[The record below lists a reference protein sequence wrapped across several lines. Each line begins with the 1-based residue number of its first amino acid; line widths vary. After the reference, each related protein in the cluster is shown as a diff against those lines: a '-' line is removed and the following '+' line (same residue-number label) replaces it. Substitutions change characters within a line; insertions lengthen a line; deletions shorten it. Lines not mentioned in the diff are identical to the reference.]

1 MTGAANYA
9 EALFSLSEE
18 LHETE
23 SVLSDIKIAN
33 ATLTSNPD
41 YFKLTDTPA
50 IAVPEKLKLIGSA
63 FASLNETV
71 RNLLLLLC
79 ERHSVHMFPEIAK
92 AYISLYNESRG
103 ICSAEVTSAVAL
115 SSEQLDKIRIKLEKM
130 TGKTIVISNKIDRS
144 LLGGVKLAVMGTQ
157 LDGSLKARLTTI
169 ENGLKTTI
177 L

>member
-71 RNLLLLLC
+71 RNLLLILC

-92 AYISLYNESRG
+92 TYISLYNESRG